1 MSGEDAGEQPENAPI
16 TIRIRD
22 QVRENDVEQNSTRVN
37 RK

>member
-22 QVRENDVEQNSTRVN
+22 QVREKYSERILPI
-37 RK
+37 